1 MATHAPARTGSPI
14 VNPVLDAWGEV
25 SERNEGAG
33 GNGRIPATLVTFHR
47 HLTEVDEVM
56 AKHLGPT
63 TPLRKEI
70 RKLLKEINDR
80 Y

>member
-1 MATHAPARTGSPI
+1 MAQMG
-14 VNPVLDAWGEV
+14 PVLDVWGDEK
-25 SERNEGAG
+25 
-33 GNGRIPATLVTFHR
+33 IPGIPSTLVTFHR
-47 HLTEVDEVM
+47 HLTECDEVL